1 MAAEIIDGKKIAN
14 QIYDELS
21 EKIDVLKKKNIIPKL
36 SVVLV
41 GDDPASAVYVRMKGN
56 ACQRLGIASETLKFD
71 ADITEQ
77 ELLSTIEQL
86 NRDASCHGIL
96 VQMPLPGHI
105 NETKIIEH
113 ILPQKDV
120 DGFHPINKGRL
131 QAGLPCF
138 VPCTPAGVQEI
149 LIRSGYSPEGKHV
162 VVIGRSQIVGMPL
175 AILLAQKQKG
185 ANATVTICH
194 SRTQNV
200 DFFTKNADIIIAAL
214 GRPQAITEDMLPTHA
229 VVIDVGVNRVEDP
242 QSEKGYRLVGD
253 VDFDGAVKRVKAI
266 TPVPGGVGPLTIAML
281 MKNTVLAAENKLFQT
296 N

>member
-1 MAAEIIDGKKIAN
+1 MAADIIDGKKIAN
-14 QIYDELS
+14 QIYNELS

-214 GRPQAITEDMLPTHA
+214 GRPQAITADMLPTHA

>member
-71 ADITEQ
+71 ADINEQ

>member
-71 ADITEQ
+71 ADINEQ

-281 MKNTVLAAENKLFQT
+281 MKNTVLAAENKLFKT

>member
-1 MAAEIIDGKKIAN
+1 MAADIIDGKKIAN

-214 GRPQAITEDMLPTHA
+214 GRPQAITADMLPTHA